1 MKKVYIETMGCAA
14 NVRDSENIIS
24 ELALCGFAPCN
35 EPQNAD
41 LILINTCSVRE
52 RPEKKLFSEIG
63 AFAKRRKNGAKIGV
77 CGCTASALGE
87 QILKRA
93 KAVDFVLGARQTS
106 RIREILNAGRVAW
119 AEIDFD
125 DSSYVFGRR
134 DSSIDSID
142 SDSIESKY
150 QEAAGEVPQKKQ
162 DSIESNPQKAQ
173 KFRELINISIGC
185 DKKCSYCIV
194 PLTRGKEIS
203 IPAQI
208 IINQAQK
215 AADSGICEIL
225 LLGQNVNSYGKRF
238 SSEHQ
243 KINFAELLARLSE
256 IKELKRIRFTSPH
269 PLHMDDEFIKEF
281 AQNKKVCKAIHMPAQ
296 SGSNRILKEMK
307 RGYTKE
313 WFLERVE
320 KIRAL
325 APQTTFGTDIIVGFP
340 SENDNDFL
348 DTLDLVKKVEFSTL
362 YSFIYSPRPN
372 TAAFELPQIES
383 KIAQERLA
391 RLQNLHKE
399 ILNSQNAALLNT
411 HHEVL
416 FEEFK
421 DGFLEGRTDT
431 NKLVRVELSG
441 DFSNFS
447 NLDSIK
453 SKNGIESSANLI
465 GKIAQVKITKL
476 SNSQLFG
483 KIIES
488 TTN

>member
-1 MKKVYIETMGCAA
+1 MGCAA

-24 ELALCGFAPCN
+24 ELALCGFTPCN

-52 RPEKKLFSEIG
+52 RPEKRLFSEIG
-63 AFAKRRKNGAKIGV
+63 TFAKIRKNGAKIGV

-125 DSSYVFGRR
+125 DSSYVFGRQ
-134 DSSIDSID
+134 DS
-142 SDSIESKY
+142 
-150 QEAAGEVPQKKQ
+150 A
-162 DSIESNPQKAQ
+162 DSIESNPQKAK

-215 AADSGICEIL
+215 AAENGICEIL

-281 AQNKKVCKAIHMPAQ
+281 AQNQKVCKAIHMPAQ

-399 ILNSQNAALLNT
+399 ILNSQNTALLNT
-411 HHEVL
+411 RHEVL

-431 NKLVRVELSG
+431 NKLVRVELGEFINHNS
-441 DFSNFS
+441 
-447 NLDSIK
+447 DSIL
-453 SKNGIESSANLI
+453 SIESNIESSANLI

-476 SNSQLFG
+476 QNAQLFG